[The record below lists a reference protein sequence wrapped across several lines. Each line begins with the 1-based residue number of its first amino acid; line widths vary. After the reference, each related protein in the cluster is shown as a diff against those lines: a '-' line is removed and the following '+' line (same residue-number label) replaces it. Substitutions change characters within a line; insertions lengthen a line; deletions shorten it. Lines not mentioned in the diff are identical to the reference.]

1 LEKKRFNLIPTLF
14 IFLLIQLV
22 LDFIFSRFLLTNSPN
37 LTRVET
43 IIKGIKLL
51 FVVYLVGIIIKT
63 NEFKTLKSCF
73 FLGICISIG
82 FIFVPI
88 YSKSLMPF
96 IREWL
101 LYCFPL
107 LLLNVLAIQKPS
119 DTNKI
124 EVLKCTVSL
133 IGVIAFF
140 VLIGFLFDIQIF
152 RTYEAGLR
160 FGYMGILHKSV
171 HASYF
176 FISSLLF
183 LYYYSFIYRYFST
196 IFFWFTLFCSLL
208 VGTKA
213 IYLFVASLFFY
224 AVLHQRMYKNR
235 FFYLSL
241 IILFLGAFLVKN
253 QLIQLFQNTFSVLVD
268 VYHKKGLI
276 TSLMSYRNEIIE
288 TKLQVYFT
296 NWSII
301 NFFFGGKIME
311 LGLFEVSTLDLFVFM
326 GFIGGAFYLFIFL
339 NEIKYLITIN
349 QKIFKLYYILCLFII
364 SNLAGQLFNNFSS
377 MLYILL
383 ILYLINFD
391 LNKNT
396 KI

>member
-1 LEKKRFNLIPTLF
+1 
-14 IFLLIQLV
+14 
-22 LDFIFSRFLLTNSPN
+22 
-37 LTRVET
+37 
-43 IIKGIKLL
+43 
-51 FVVYLVGIIIKT
+51 
-63 NEFKTLKSCF
+63 
-73 FLGICISIG
+73 
-82 FIFVPI
+82 
-88 YSKSLMPF
+88 
-96 IREWL
+96 
-101 LYCFPL
+101 
-107 LLLNVLAIQKPS
+107 
-119 DTNKI
+119 
-124 EVLKCTVSL
+124 
-133 IGVIAFF
+133 
-140 VLIGFLFDIQIF
+140 
-152 RTYEAGLR
+152 
-160 FGYMGILHKSV
+160 
-171 HASYF
+171 
-176 FISSLLF
+176 
-183 LYYYSFIYRYFST
+183 
-196 IFFWFTLFCSLL
+196 
-208 VGTKA
+208 
-213 IYLFVASLFFY
+213 
-224 AVLHQRMYKNR
+224 
-235 FFYLSL
+235 
-241 IILFLGAFLVKN
+241 
-253 QLIQLFQNTFSVLVD
+253 LVD